1 MKILLVEDNR
11 LTAELLAKVLKN
23 QYYTVEIA
31 TDGQAGWDLIEVQTY
46 DLIVLDVNLPKLDGI
61 TLCQRLRSQ
70 GNQTP
75 IMLLTAKNTST
86 DKVLGLDAGADD
98 YVNKPYNLHELLAR
112 IRALLRRGSSASP
125 PLLEWRSLQ
134 VDPSTCE
141 VISKGQP
148 VHLTPKEYGL
158 LELFLRNH
166 HRIFSCSS
174 LIDHLWSFEEPPHD
188 DTVRSHLKG
197 LRMKLRVAGVS
208 DDPIETVYGIGY
220 RLKPTQREG
229 EQAKT
234 GKNKKSKTVTT
245 DTPNQTQIEQSVSRM
260 HLHPS
265 ALRNPTSTIAEQTAP
280 SVREIWERAKEDIEE
295 RVAIIEQ
302 ATTLLLGEKLDQKLR
317 SKAEQAAH
325 KLVGSLGMF
334 GADEGSHLAREIEL
348 QFQAQVPP
356 QQHQVQ
362 HLHQLVVA
370 LRQQVQYLNAQQLPD
385 LFSINTLLYKSKEN
399 HVSSE
404 AKVMIVDDDPLVLTA
419 LASLLPPWGFKVSTL
434 DNPLRFWDT
443 LAAEQPDLLV
453 LDVEM
458 PSTSGIDLC
467 KAIRDNQY
475 WSGLPILFLTAHTD
489 AETMHKVFAVGA
501 DDYVN
506 KPIVEPELVTRILN
520 RLQRTRLLRSLAQI
534 DALTGVANRPKSTQ
548 DLLELLKWSNGNQQ
562 PFCLAIATVDDL
574 KPINQQYGHAAGDT
588 VLSQLGKLLRQTL
601 RQEDVIGRWAGKEFV
616 IGMPGLSKSESVERL
631 SQALQAFRQ
640 IEFQAANG
648 IQFQATFSAGVV
660 QYPQDG
666 TELQI
671 LYQAA
676 DTVLNQAAR
685 NQVIS
690 SV

>member
-1 MKILLVEDNR
+1 MKILLVEDNK

-23 QYYTVEIA
+23 QHYTVEVA
-31 TDGQAGWDLIEVQTY
+31 TDGQAGWELIEVQTY

-61 TLCQRLRSQ
+61 SLCQRLRSQ

-112 IRALLRRGSSASP
+112 IRALLRRGSSALP

-141 VISKGQP
+141 VHWKGQP

-174 LIDHLWSFEEPPHD
+174 LIDHLWSFEEPPTD

-220 RLKPTQREG
+220 RLKPTQREE

-234 GKNKKSKTVTT
+234 GKNKKSKTVIT
-245 DTPNQTQIEQSVSRM
+245 DTPKYIQIDKTLSRM
-260 HLHPS
+260 HLRPS
-265 ALRNPTSTIAEQTAP
+265 TVQNPTSTITEQIAP

-295 RVAIIEQ
+295 RVAVIEQ
-302 ATTLLLGEKLDQKLR
+302 ATTLLLEEKIDQKLQ

-334 GADEGSHLAREIEL
+334 GADEGSDLAVELEL
-348 QFQAQVPP
+348 QFQAQVQP
-356 QQHQVQ
+356 QQEQIQ
-362 HLHQLVVA
+362 HLKQLVVA
-370 LRQQVQYLNAQQLPD
+370 LRQQVQHLNSQQLPD
-385 LFSINTLLYKSKEN
+385 LFSVNALSDESQQANTI
-399 HVSSE
+399 E
-404 AKVMIVDDDPLVLTA
+404 AKVMVVDDDPLVLTA

-443 LAAEQPDLLV
+443 IAAEQPDVLI

-458 PSTSGIDLC
+458 PYLSGIDLC
-467 KAIRDNQY
+467 HAIRHEPC

-489 AETMHKVFAVGA
+489 SETMHKVFAVGA
-501 DDYVN
+501 DDYVS

-520 RLQRTRLLRSLAQI
+520 RLQRTRLLRSLSQI

-548 DLLELLKWSNGNQQ
+548 DLLELLEWGNGNKQ
-562 PFCLAIATVDDL
+562 PFCLAIATIDDL
-574 KPINQQYGHAAGDT
+574 KPINLQYGHATGDE

-601 RQEDVIGRWAGKEFV
+601 RQEDVIGRWGGKEFV
-616 IGMPGLSKSESVERL
+616 IGMRGLSKSESVEWL
-631 SQALQAFRQ
+631 SQALKTFRQ
-640 IEFQAANG
+640 IEFKAANG
-648 IQFQATFSAGVV
+648 TQFQATFSAGVV
-660 QYPQDG
+660 EYPQDG
-666 TELQI
+666 TDLQT
-671 LYQAA
+671 LYHAA
-676 DTVLNQAAR
+676 DTVLNEAAR
-685 NQVIS
+685 NRIIS
-690 SV
+690 SL

>member
-1 MKILLVEDNR
+1 MKILLVEDDK
-11 LTAELLAKVLKN
+11 LTAELLAKVLRN
-23 QYYTVEIA
+23 QHYTVEVA
-31 TDGQAGWDLIEVQTY
+31 TDGQAGWDLIEVQSY
-46 DLIVLDVNLPKLDGI
+46 HLIVLDVNLPKLDGI
-61 TLCQRLRSQ
+61 SLCQRLRSQ
-70 GNQTP
+70 GNQTLV
-75 IMLLTAKNTST
+75 MLLTARNTST

-125 PLLEWRSLQ
+125 PLLEWRFLQ

-141 VISKGQP
+141 VKWKGQT

-174 LIDHLWSFEEPPHD
+174 LIDHLWSFEEPPTD

-197 LRMKLRVAGVS
+197 LRMKLRVAGVP

-220 RLKPTQREG
+220 RLKPTHKERAE
-229 EQAKT
+229 AKT

-245 DTPNQTQIEQSVSRM
+245 DTPGYTQMEQTVSCM
-260 HLHPS
+260 HLHSS
-265 ALRNPTSTIAEQTAP
+265 AVQNSTSTIVEQTTP
-280 SVREIWERAKEDIEE
+280 NVREIWQRAKEDIEE
-295 RVAIIEQ
+295 RVAVIEQ
-302 ATTLLLGEKLDQKLR
+302 ATTLLLGEKLDNKLQ

-325 KLVGSLGMF
+325 KLVGSMGMF

-348 QFQAQVPP
+348 QFQAQVQP
-356 QQHQVQ
+356 QQQQLQ
-362 HLHQLVVA
+362 HLNQLVVA
-370 LRQQVQYLNAQQLPD
+370 LRQQVQHLNSEQLPN
-385 LFSINTLLYKSKEN
+385 LFSVDEPTQESQQAHTI
-399 HVSSE
+399 E
-404 AKVMIVDDDPLVLTA
+404 AKVMVVDDDPQVLTA

-434 DNPLRFWDT
+434 DSPLRFWDT

-458 PSTSGIDLC
+458 PSISGIDLC
-467 KAIRDNQY
+467 HNVRDNPV

-501 DDYVN
+501 DDYVS
-506 KPIVEPELVTRILN
+506 KPIVAPELVTRILN

-534 DALTGVANRPKSTQ
+534 DTLTGVANRPKSTQ
-548 DLLELLKWSNGNQQ
+548 DLLELLEWCHGNHQ
-562 PFCLAIATVDDL
+562 PFCLAIATIDDL
-574 KPINQQYGHAAGDT
+574 KRINQQYGHAAGDG
-588 VLSQLGKLLRQTL
+588 VLSQFGKLLRQML
-601 RQEDVIGRWAGKEFV
+601 RKEDVIGRWGGKEFV
-616 IGMPGLSKSESVERL
+616 IGMPGISKSESVERL
-631 SQALQAFRQ
+631 SQALKSFRK
-640 IEFQAANG
+640 IEFTAANG

-666 TELQI
+666 TELQT

-676 DTVLNQAAR
+676 DTVLNQAGR
-685 NQVIS
+685 NQIIS